1 MPIIDDEPQEGF
13 QLRFFIK
20 DLKDLITHPKETAR
34 KVADAPCIPLAF
46 ISIFLAGCSMGFRK
60 LISSP
65 ESFGVITGKELV
77 ITSQTTAELGLINAK
92 CVTPFLIPFILL
104 ISWYLAA
111 FAINFFSEKVGGF
124 EGSFHDIL
132 SVLGYL
138 GIELF
143 IFEGIMLLLSI
154 TEAYTK
160 LHFIG
165 IIIWILYIAFLIWF
179 LFAGTFCVEAIYGMP
194 MSYSGMIFW
203 GVILTIIFAYYVGI
217 EMIFEKVVLVEMFK
231 GQYAIKK

>member
-1 MPIIDDEPQEGF
+1 MAMSDDQESEGF
-13 QLRFFIK
+13 ELKYFLQ
-20 DLKDLITHPKETAR
+20 DLKGLIIHPKETAK
-34 KVADAPCIPLAF
+34 KVADTPCIPLAF

-60 LISSP
+60 LIFAK
-65 ESFGVITGKELV
+65 ESLDALTGKQIE
-77 ITSQTTAELGLINAK
+77 ITTQTIVDLGLRDAK
-92 CVTPFLIPFILL
+92 CVTPFLIPFILV
-104 ISWYLAA
+104 ISWYVAA

-124 EGSFHDIL
+124 EGSYRDIL

-143 IFEGIMLLLSI
+143 IFEGFILLLSLI
-154 TEAYTK
+154 EVSTE

-165 IIIWILYIAFLIWF
+165 IIIWLLYIAFLIWF

-203 GVILTIIFAYYVGI
+203 GVILAIIFFYYVGI
-217 EMIFEKVVLVEMFK
+217 EMIFEKVILVECFK
-231 GQYAIKK
+231 GKYAI